1 MPVRHGKPMT
11 GARSSGR
18 KLPRLR
24 WILRPFRGCF
34 FRLRHTPA
42 PARWRT
48 LRTSSASRRMVASP
62 PRPPATRPTWEPSR
76 ASTTPQPI
84 TSTRPKTR
92 GTETDAS
99 RVSPRAPGPCS
110 PARMRSAPPRGCSPE
125 FPVAGARS
133 PLWAQP
139 PIANFSPRVDLD
151 QQIHRLREQGDF
163 QGAATCALEAY
174 GAELFGFL
182 VHILR
187 NEQDANEVL
196 SQTREDLWVGLH
208 KYQARCAMRT
218 WLYTLARH
226 AAVRFRRSPH
236 RKPGRNVGL
245 SEVDLVVNRAR
256 TATPAYLRTDAKD

>member
-1 MPVRHGKPMT
+1 
-11 GARSSGR
+11 
-18 KLPRLR
+18 
-24 WILRPFRGCF
+24 
-34 FRLRHTPA
+34 
-42 PARWRT
+42 
-48 LRTSSASRRMVASP
+48 
-62 PRPPATRPTWEPSR
+62 
-76 ASTTPQPI
+76 
-84 TSTRPKTR
+84 
-92 GTETDAS
+92 
-99 RVSPRAPGPCS
+99 
-110 PARMRSAPPRGCSPE
+110 
-125 FPVAGARS
+125 
-133 PLWAQP
+133 
-139 PIANFSPRVDLD
+139 LD

-208 KYQARCAMRT
+208 KYQARCAIRT

-256 TATPAYLRTDAKD
+256 TATPAYLRTDAKDALAAIRDALPEDDRALLVLRVDRAMSWKDIARVFSADDSEEVLRRESACLRKRFQVVKEEIRARAKQAGLLQDDRDEERRGGRESTP